1 MSCRSLPEAVRA
13 RRVLSWSH
21 PTYLARKLNG
31 DQSMSGKQEMTEN
44 VYVMVLQ
51 DPRTTV
57 KARLLEAQSPAVEL
71 HTPRHHV

>member
-1 MSCRSLPEAVRA
+1 
-13 RRVLSWSH
+13 
-21 PTYLARKLNG
+21 
-31 DQSMSGKQEMTEN
+31 MSGKQEMTEN

-51 DPRTTV
+51 DLRTTV

>member
-1 MSCRSLPEAVRA
+1 
-13 RRVLSWSH
+13 
-21 PTYLARKLNG
+21 
-31 DQSMSGKQEMTEN
+31 MSGKQEMTEN

-57 KARLLEAQSPAVEL
+57 KAGLLEAQSLAVEV